1 MPNIDVSTIEGF
13 ETMTPEQ
20 KVEALL
26 KVEVPEK
33 VDMSLYVPKE
43 RADKFSSEAAAYKKQ
58 LESKMSEEER
68 VSAERD
74 AKWAEMEAKIAQL
87 EQEKLE
93 GSFKASFLAMGY
105 DEELAAAAAKAKV
118 EGDATKEF
126 DIQKRALEA
135 VMKNF
140 KAELIKGTPG
150 PDGAGGGGAKTKS
163 KAVEIAERIGK
174 SRADAAASANE
185 ILNKYR
191 GGR

>member
-87 EQEKLE
+87 EREKLE
-93 GSFKASFLAMGY
+93 SSFKASFLAMGY
-105 DEELAAAAAKAKV
+105 GEELAAAAAKAKV
-118 EGDATKEF
+118 EGDTVKEF
-126 DIQKRALEA
+126 DIQKKALEEA
-135 VMKNF
+135 MKNL
-140 KAELIKGTPG
+140 KAELIKGTPK
-150 PDGAGGGGAKTKS
+150 PDGAGGGDAKAKS